1 MGAYLAKKELMS
13 NKPSNIGRQTSY
25 LRLRF
30 LVPLAVAIFAIV
42 SVFLLALY
50 GQQSHGVDKNVIQIH
65 ASAQAFYDES
75 VRADAAALLAIIN
88 ALGRDEVLRTAL
100 ARQDRQALLRRA
112 APLFADLK
120 RDYGITHFYF
130 TSPARINLLRV
141 HAPLRYGDVIDRYTT
156 LQAEKNGTVF
166 YGVELGVLGTFTLRL
181 VAPWY
186 DEKTQALLGYVEL
199 GMEIDHVLRRLR
211 SFFGIE
217 AYVLIYKE
225 FLKQSQWEDGM
236 RALGRTPHWE
246 HYDRVV
252 LADQSLQG
260 VNPLLADHIAHGS
273 FEHPGELLVEP
284 FSYRIM
290 NVPLRDAQNRV
301 VAQMVLL
308 TNISQDKKQMRN
320 TVYAGS
326 LAALVVGI
334 ILFFF
339 FYWQVGQVGQQIDRA
354 EEALDLLATHDELTG
369 LYNRRTFSTLIS
381 EEVERSYR
389 YKHVLTLLLIDI
401 DHFKHV
407 NDTYGHQAGDAI
419 LNSMSKRLLQQT
431 RTIDR
436 VCRYGGE
443 EITVVLPET
452 DTKSSLI
459 VAERLLK
466 AVAESPFDIGSGRAI
481 SVTISIG
488 IAAYPQHAST
498 IESLFAAS
506 DSALY
511 AAKHSGRNCV
521 CVYEITDEVKEIK

>member
-1 MGAYLAKKELMS
+1 VKKELMS
-13 NKPSNIGRQTSY
+13 NKTSNFGKQTAY

-30 LVPLAVAIFAIV
+30 LVPLAVAIFSIIT
-42 SVFLLALY
+42 VFLLALY
-50 GQQSHGVDKNVIQIH
+50 GQQAQGVDKNVIQIQ

-112 APLFADLK
+112 APLFVDLK

-130 TSPARINLLRV
+130 TNPARINLLRV

-156 LQAEKNGTVF
+156 LQAEKSGTVF

-225 FLKQSQWEDGM
+225 FLKQPQWEDGM

-246 HYDRVV
+246 RYDRVV

-260 VNPLLADHIAHGS
+260 VNPLQADQIAHGS
-273 FEHPGELLVEP
+273 FEHPGELLSGP

-290 NVPLRDAQNRV
+290 NVPLRDAQNRI
-301 VAQMVLL
+301 VAQVVLL
-308 TNISQDKKQMRN
+308 TDISQDKKQMRN

-326 LAALVVGI
+326 FAALVVGV

-339 FYWQVGQVGQQIDRA
+339 FYWQVGKVGKQIDRV
-354 EEALDLLATHDELTG
+354 EESLDLLATRDELTG
-369 LYNRRTFSTLIS
+369 LYNRRTFLTLIS
-381 EEVERSYR
+381 EELERANR
-389 YKHVLTLLLIDI
+389 YKHFFTLLLIDI
-401 DHFKHV
+401 DHFKYI

-419 LNSMSKRLLQQT
+419 LHSMSNRFMQQT
-431 RTIDR
+431 RKMDR

-443 EITVVLPET
+443 EFTVVLPET
-452 DTKSSLI
+452 DTESSLM

-481 SVTISIG
+481 SVTVSIG
-488 IAAYPQHAST
+488 IATYPLHT
-498 IESLFAAS
+498 NEIESLFAAA

-511 AAKHSGRNCV
+511 AAKHNGRNRV
-521 CVYEITDEVKEIK
+521 CVYEQTH